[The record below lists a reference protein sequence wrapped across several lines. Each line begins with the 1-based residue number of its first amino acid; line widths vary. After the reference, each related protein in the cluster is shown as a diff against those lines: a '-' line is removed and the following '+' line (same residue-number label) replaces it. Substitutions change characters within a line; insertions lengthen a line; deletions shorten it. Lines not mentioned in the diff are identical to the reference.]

1 MELKKL
7 LKEQKTALEK
17 KDIKK
22 LNEVNK
28 QIFAIREKLR
38 KEKTQAREREKDNRT
53 AKKIASIC
61 ER

>member
-7 LKEQKTALEK
+7 LEEQKTALEK